1 MGRISNVQSRYIYHT
16 RISKSVDIILE
27 QTQNDNALCIFTLH
41 DVIIKS
47 YVHLGRMIDKDMI
60 GKKQINTAKTF
71 CVKHVV
77 VKHPT
82 LYYINNK
89 NVFEHNFFFCLNFKL
104 LLWVKLLISRSTCKY
119 LEQLT
124 TLVFII

>member
-1 MGRISNVQSRYIYHT
+1 MWDESPTYSHGTFIT
-16 RISKSVDIILE
+16 RVSKSVDIILE

-60 GKKQINTAKTF
+60 GNKQINTAKKF
-71 CVKHVV
+71 CVIHVV

-89 NVFEHNFFFCLNFKL
+89 NVFEHNFFFL
-104 LLWVKLLISRSTCKY
+104 LEFQTSFVGKIIDIS
-119 LEQLT
+119 
-124 TLVFII
+124 